1 MKSKCLLLPLAFA
14 AVLALTSCS
23 GSNHSCTTN
32 CTSNATV
39 NVTLFDIPPTGMTVL
54 SYSLPIVGISLT
66 PSTGSPVSI
75 YSPTPIVPTELT
87 RLQTESA
94 LLAMGVQVAAGTYT
108 AINVTLATS
117 GGVFV
122 NASSSVLN
130 STCAVGAVCLLSG
143 GAATTVSIP
152 VKLTLNGGQTSWI
165 GLDVNLNNAI
175 TTPTAATVAV
185 DFTQANTFTATT
197 TPRVGTPSGAFD
209 TIGDF
214 IGTVTALS
222 NTSITVQNTISG
234 QSLTATELDVLDAA
248 ATDEV
253 VGVIYPTTTANI
265 IGMILADKTSTGG
278 SSTLGAATTTYG
290 TGIFVGASPTIN
302 FVIDTKNLT
311 NNPGIPPIGF
321 SGSGDLLAGQQIRA
335 HVTGVAT
342 VTSSGIATIQATATN
357 VLLRWSRISG
367 SINTASLN
375 LFTMTGIPQYIS
387 SLNPT
392 LRLTPLVTTYTNGT
406 LFDGVT
412 GTTDPNFAV
421 GKPVA
426 IRALYLNNAAQPF
439 QAAKVRVP

>member
-1 MKSKCLLLPLAFA
+1 MNSKCVLLLLAFT
-14 AVLALTSCS
+14 AVLTLTA
-23 GSNHSCTTN
+23 CTTN
-32 CTSNATV
+32 CTTSDAIV
-39 NVTLFDIPPTGMTVL
+39 NVTLFDTPPTGVTVL

-66 PSTGSPVSI
+66 PSTGTPVSI
-75 YSPTPIVPTELT
+75 YSPTTIVPTELT

-94 LLAMGVQVAAGTYT
+94 LLAMGVQAPAGTYT

-222 NTSITVQNTISG
+222 NTSITVHNTSSG
-234 QSLTATELDVLDAA
+234 QSLTATHNS
-248 ATDEV
+248 AT
-253 VGVIYPTTTANI
+253 P
-265 IGMILADKTSTGG
+265 
-278 SSTLGAATTTYG
+278 
-290 TGIFVGASPTIN
+290 
-302 FVIDTKNLT
+302 
-311 NNPGIPPIGF
+311 
-321 SGSGDLLAGQQIRA
+321 
-335 HVTGVAT
+335 
-342 VTSSGIATIQATATN
+342 
-357 VLLRWSRISG
+357 
-367 SINTASLN
+367 
-375 LFTMTGIPQYIS
+375 
-387 SLNPT
+387 
-392 LRLTPLVTTYTNGT
+392 
-406 LFDGVT
+406 
-412 GTTDPNFAV
+412 
-421 GKPVA
+421 
-426 IRALYLNNAAQPF
+426 
-439 QAAKVRVP
+439 